1 MARCILSLPN
11 GNADPERGFS
21 INKSVL
27 QIHGTSLEED
37 TIVALQLVKDYIVL
51 NNGVDK
57 IDIEE
62 SHIASCRNAR
72 TRYATILN
80 EKKKVEMETKKELE
94 RRQKEKNSE
103 TEIEQ
108 LKRDRN
114 IIKKEICNA
123 ESCKKDKSNQ
133 QGKDNFLPDQNQHG
147 CKRKDKIIRGIKKI
161 GQQNGKEEEAG
172 LKHKLLR
179 FL

>member
-72 TRYATILN
+72 TCYATILN
-80 EKKKVEMETKKELE
+80 EKKK
-94 RRQKEKNSE
+94 S
-103 TEIEQ
+103 
-108 LKRDRN
+108 
-114 IIKKEICNA
+114 
-123 ESCKKDKSNQ
+123 
-133 QGKDNFLPDQNQHG
+133 
-147 CKRKDKIIRGIKKI
+147 
-161 GQQNGKEEEAG
+161 
-172 LKHKLLR
+172 
-179 FL
+179 